1 MEEIVETM
9 DGAIFEAAISFP
21 GVWDLL
27 QSADEGK
34 ASLKKSLA
42 RRYRGVDVRPYGTTA
57 KNMR

>member
-42 RRYRGVDVRPYGTTA
+42 RRYRGR
-57 KNMR
+57 